1 MSCLSS
7 LLETNFLHQSG
18 FMYHSI
24 FVYFTRHVETI
35 RWRLSYSRICSWY
48 IKMLSLFAHINSLCF
63 RTFVSDWKKNISEWV
78 FQKKNDLQSWLF
90 WGSAKSG
97 IYLLEGKH
105 NNPILFFNKNSVDSA
120 TLQKYLRF
128 ISTWKTWKNTWNL
141 FYKTPLGHASEVYE
155 DWQLCFQYF
164 FLRYLFICFKF
175 SFDVLVTIWLF

>member
-24 FVYFTRHVETI
+24 IVYFTRHVETI

-105 NNPILFFNKNSVDSA
+105 NNPILFFNKNSVVSA

-141 FYKTPLGHASEVYE
+141 FYKTPLGH
-155 DWQLCFQYF
+155 CFCGIRRLATLFSIF
-164 FLRYLFICFKF
+164 FPKISIYMF
-175 SFDVLVTIWLF
+175 